1 MKENNKKKLI
11 ILVAV
16 PSFKI
21 FKAVINKIKR
31 A

>member
-11 ILVAV
+11 FLVVV

-21 FKAVINKIKR
+21 FRAVINKIKN